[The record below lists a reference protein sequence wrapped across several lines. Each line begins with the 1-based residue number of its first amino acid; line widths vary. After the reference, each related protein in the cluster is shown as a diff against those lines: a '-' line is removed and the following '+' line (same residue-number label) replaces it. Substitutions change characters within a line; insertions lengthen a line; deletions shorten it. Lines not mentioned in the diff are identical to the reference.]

1 MARVAQP
8 RIRFNRADYDRL
20 PEDLRVELIDGEL
33 VKMPPPTV
41 RHQQLCRR
49 LVFMLGGAV
58 DQGRI
63 YFSPVD
69 VPIDEF
75 NALQPDILVLAED
88 RLPAPGA
95 RSAPTP
101 LLVIEVLS
109 PSTAARDRK
118 TKAALYFGKGVA
130 EMWLVEPDARTIEVG
145 SGGGWKRFG
154 GEERVRSRA
163 VPTVEVALA
172 ELFRD

>member
-8 RIRFNRADYDRL
+8 KIRFTRADYDRL

-49 LVFMLGGAV
+49 LVVMLTRLV
-58 DQGRI
+58 DEERV
-63 YFSPVD
+63 YFAPVD
-69 VPIDEF
+69 LPIDDF

-88 RLPAPGA
+88 GLPAPGA

-101 LLVIEVLS
+101 LLVVEVLS
-109 PSTAARDRK
+109 PSTAARDRR
-118 TKAALYFGKGVA
+118 TKAALYFGKGVR
-130 EMWLVEPDARTIEVG
+130 EMWLVDPDARAVEVS
-145 SGGGWKRFG
+145 SGRGWKRFA

-163 VPTVEVALA
+163 VPAIEVALA
-172 ELFRD
+172 DLFRG